1 MEKAF
6 LNATVGPLCLATGLG
21 MGAVWRDAG
30 LRRALGADG
39 SAVVQPAAA
48 GCCGMAGDRGW
59 SQPGLTAAATDR
71 EAAAV
76 RAIAPSDASC
86 SNPAC
91 AQAIGAATGIAYRHP
106 WVVLADRLT
115 A

>member
-1 MEKAF
+1 
-6 LNATVGPLCLATGLG
+6 